1 MRKHE
6 DLLVVLALVVLECT
20 LSTYREGTERTLP
33 DQASRVQLEKQIPSL
48 H

>member
-20 LSTYREGTERTLP
+20 LSTYCEGTERTLP
-33 DQASRVQLEKQIPSL
+33 DLASRVQLEKQIPGL
-48 H
+48 R